1 MPDIC
6 IYSTRARENLI
17 AAAAVASLLEQVS
30 QTTDGANL
38 CVNDLQDFLDADAT
52 LHIAEDRKTLAI
64 AGFAATKFD
73 GDQAGLFSVVALPSF
88 RGLGIGG
95 KVVDRAINDSV
106 ARGVT
111 RINLEIRLTNAG
123 LPIPALRVY
132 ESCGFKLLPGVSV
145 VPIGHTHRDRHLWLT
160 ADPGGVFRQRH
171 MYLALSTNTVTG
183 QVNG

>member
-1 MPDIC
+1 MPDIYL
-6 IYSTRARENLI
+6 YSSRARENPI
-17 AAAAVASLLEQVS
+17 AAAAVASLLEQVC
-30 QTTDGANL
+30 QTADGANL
-38 CVNDLQDFLDADAT
+38 YVNDLQDFLDADAN

-73 GDQAGLFSVVALPSF
+73 GNEAELFSVVALPGY

-95 KVVDRAINDSV
+95 KVVDQAINDSV
-106 ARGVT
+106 TRGAT
-111 RINLEIRLTNAG
+111 GISLEIRLTNAG

-132 ESCGFKLLPGVSV
+132 ESRGFTLFPGVSV

-171 MYLALSTNTVTG
+171 MYLELGTKTATG
-183 QVNG
+183 QANG